1 MDWDYIYHISG
12 PLMRGAVITLK
23 LYLVTL
29 ALAIPL
35 GFILALMKTSK
46 VKVLRMSV
54 GLFTWLVRGTP
65 LLLQLFFVYYG
76 LGMVAANNPQFSF
89 LAFDAFTAAV
99 FTFTL
104 NYAAYF
110 TEIYRSGIESIE
122 PGQYEAAKALNM
134 NGLQT
139 MVRII
144 LPQVVRRTLP
154 PVCNEAIVLVK
165 DTALIATISI
175 GELLRT
181 AKEIVSSDFT
191 ITPFIVAGAMYL
203 LISTVV
209 VWVFRKLEY
218 RYTAYERG

>member
-1 MDWDYIYHISG
+1 MKGCVVTIE
-12 PLMRGAVITLK
+12 

-29 ALAIPL
+29 ALSVPL

-46 VKVLRMSV
+46 VKALRLTISSY
-54 GLFTWLVRGTP
+54 TWLVRGTP

-76 LGMVAANNPQFSF
+76 LGIVAAEHPALSF
-89 LAFDAFTAAV
+89 LAMDAFTAAV
-99 FTFTL
+99 VTFTI

-134 NGLQT
+134 NSFQT
-139 MVRII
+139 MHRII

-165 DTALIATISI
+165 DTALVAAISL
-175 GELLRT
+175 GELLRS
-181 AKEIVSSDFT
+181 AKEVVSRDFT
-191 ITPFIVAGAMYL
+191 ITPFLVAAAIYL
-203 LISTVV
+203 LISTLV
-209 VWVFRKLEY
+209 VWIFRKLEY
-218 RYTAYERG
+218 RYTAYERD

>member
-1 MDWDYIYHISG
+1 MNWEYISQITV
-12 PLMRGAVITLK
+12 PLMKGCVVTIE

-29 ALAIPL
+29 ALSVPL

-46 VKVLRMSV
+46 VKALRLTISSY
-54 GLFTWLVRGTP
+54 TWLVRGTP

-76 LGMVAANNPQFSF
+76 LGIVAAEHPALSF
-89 LAFDAFTAAV
+89 LAMDAFTAAV
-99 FTFTL
+99 VTFTI

-134 NGLQT
+134 NSFQT
-139 MVRII
+139 MHRII

-165 DTALIATISI
+165 DTALVAAISL
-175 GELLRT
+175 GELLRS
-181 AKEIVSSDFT
+181 AKEVVSRDFT
-191 ITPFIVAGAMYL
+191 ITPFLVAAAIYL
-203 LISTVV
+203 LISTLV
-209 VWVFRKLEY
+209 VWIFRKLEY
-218 RYTAYERG
+218 RYTAYERD